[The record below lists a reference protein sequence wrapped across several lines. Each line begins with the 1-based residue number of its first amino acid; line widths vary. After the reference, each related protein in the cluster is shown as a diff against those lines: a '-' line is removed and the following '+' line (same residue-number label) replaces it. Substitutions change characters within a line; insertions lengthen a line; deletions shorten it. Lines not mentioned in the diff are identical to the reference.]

1 MESELLGD
9 EPVRL
14 PRDGDLEPEVLDAR
28 PGELWRPP
36 PWVLVVVALAVLM
49 GAAAWYA
56 DHQARA
62 HESEALGAC
71 QRALHNAAISSDL
84 LMVSMATNIRP
95 SLASTW
101 GSRHAAVVGLM
112 SRPARQL
119 LPEVASAD
127 QLCRAVSIHPWHRS
141 LSARRDAATAYSAA
155 LAAKLQAVAADG
167 RDYFHDDRSVRRLR
181 RAADLGVIGGRY

>member
-1 MESELLGD
+1 MEPELLGD

-14 PRDGDLEPEVLDAR
+14 PRERDLEPEVLDAR
-28 PGELWRPP
+28 PREFWRPP
-36 PWVLVVVALAVLM
+36 TWVLVVVTLAVLVS
-49 GAAAWYA
+49 AAAWYA

-71 QRALHNAAISSDL
+71 RRDLHNAVISSDL
-84 LMVSMATNIRP
+84 LMVSVATNIRP
-95 SLASTW
+95 SLASTS
-101 GSRHAAVVGLM
+101 GSRLAAVVGLM

-127 QLCRAVSIHPWHRS
+127 QRCRAVSIHPWHRS
-141 LSARRDAATAYSAA
+141 LKARRDAAAAYSAA
-155 LAAKLQAVAADG
+155 LAAKLREIAADG
-167 RDYFHDDRSVRRLR
+167 RAYFHDDRSLRRLR